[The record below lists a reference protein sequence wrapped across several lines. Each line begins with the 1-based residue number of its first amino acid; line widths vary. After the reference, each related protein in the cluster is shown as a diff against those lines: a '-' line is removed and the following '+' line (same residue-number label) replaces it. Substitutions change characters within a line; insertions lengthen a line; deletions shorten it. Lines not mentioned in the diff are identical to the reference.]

1 MTTAK
6 PAATPVPLAP
16 VRDAAAELE
25 ALLAAMSDVILV
37 LDATGRYVKIP
48 PTNPALLSRPAPEL
62 LGRTLHEVFER
73 ERADEFLA
81 VVQRALKRQE
91 TVHHEYSLPIGG
103 SEVWFSAAIS
113 PLGPDRVVWVA
124 RDVTDRRQAADALRA
139 SEQRFRQLVEHSS
152 DVITLLGRDGTV
164 LYASQSTRPV
174 LGYGASDNVG
184 RNVFELI
191 HPDDRLPALELFG
204 ELMQRPGH
212 HVKTELR
219 ALHNDGT
226 WRRLE
231 AIGVNRLDVPAI
243 GAVVVTYHD
252 ITERQRIEQDL
263 RETLSLLSATFDSTA
278 DGILVVDLA
287 GRILTFN
294 RKFAELWRIPD
305 SILEAK
311 DDGQMVAFVLEQLVD
326 PEGFLAKVRELYAR
340 PDASSFDIL
349 RFKDGRIYERLSQ
362 PQRIAGKSVGRVWSF
377 RDTTESRRAEQVQL
391 ATYRISEAA
400 HSARNL
406 QELYAAIHRIVGEL
420 MPAKNFYIALYDPT
434 TELLSFPYFVDEFD
448 TDFPAKKLGKGL
460 TEYVLRTGQPLL
472 VTPEVQ
478 SELERRREVELIG
491 APSIDWVGVPL
502 KIGDRTIGVLVAQTY
517 APGVRYGETEK
528 HILQFVS
535 TQVAMAIERK
545 RTEEQLHDSERKY
558 RLLFETNPEPMWV
571 YDFETL
577 QILAV
582 NGAAITRYGYSERE
596 FLELTIRDLRLA
608 EDQGRLDEELSHRQA
623 NQEAVRVGVRH
634 RTKDGQPFEVDLV
647 ARPLEFAGRRAR
659 LVLARDVTAQRH
671 LEEQLRQSQKMEAV
685 GQLAGGIAHDFNNL
699 LTAILGST
707 QLLLHNTPPG
717 DPRREDAEEIR
728 NAGMRAAELTRQ
740 LLAFSRRQ
748 VLAPKVLELNAV
760 VTNMQ
765 RMLQRLL
772 GEDVELATALDP
784 AAGAVSADPGQLE
797 QVLLNL
803 AVNARDAMP
812 SGGRLGVATSRL
824 TLAEE
829 HIERRHR
836 MPAGDYACLAV
847 TDTGVGMDEGTQAHL
862 FEPFFTTK
870 EVGKGTGLGLATVY
884 GIVKQSG
891 GYVWVYSEPGRG
903 TTVKVYLPRVAGEA
917 AAAPLAAPS
926 LAEVRGGDETV
937 LLVEDATPVRTM
949 ARRGL
954 EGRGYLVLDASDG
967 PAALELS
974 ARHAG
979 RIDLLVTD
987 VVMPGM
993 SGREL
998 AERLAPH
1005 RPSMK
1010 VLYTSGYTDD
1020 TMVRQGVLTAGV
1032 AFLQKP
1038 FVPDTLARK
1047 VREVLDRDQGSGGGD
1062 QGAGER

>member
-1 MTTAK
+1 MLLTR
-6 PAATPVPLAP
+6 VGEDDPLR
-16 VRDAAAELE
+16 RD
-25 ALLAAMSDVILV
+25 I
-37 LDATGRYVKIP
+37 
-48 PTNPALLSRPAPEL
+48 
-62 LGRTLHEVFER
+62 
-73 ERADEFLA
+73 DEIFKA
-81 VVQRALKRQE
+81 GQRA
-91 TVHHEYSLPIGG
+91 
-103 SEVWFSAAIS
+103 SA
-113 PLGPDRVVWVA
+113 
-124 RDVTDRRQAADALRA
+124 
-139 SEQRFRQLVEHSS
+139 
-152 DVITLLGRDGTV
+152 
-164 LYASQSTRPV
+164 
-174 LGYGASDNVG
+174 
-184 RNVFELI
+184 
-191 HPDDRLPALELFG
+191 
-204 ELMQRPGH
+204 
-212 HVKTELR
+212 
-219 ALHNDGT
+219 
-226 WRRLE
+226 
-231 AIGVNRLDVPAI
+231 
-243 GAVVVTYHD
+243 
-252 ITERQRIEQDL
+252 
-263 RETLSLLSATFDSTA
+263 
-278 DGILVVDLA
+278 
-287 GRILTFN
+287 LT
-294 RKFAELWRIPD
+294 
-305 SILEAK
+305 
-311 DDGQMVAFVLEQLVD
+311 
-326 PEGFLAKVRELYAR
+326 
-340 PDASSFDIL
+340 
-349 RFKDGRIYERLSQ
+349 
-362 PQRIAGKSVGRVWSF
+362 
-377 RDTTESRRAEQVQL
+377 
-391 ATYRISEAA
+391 
-400 HSARNL
+400 H
-406 QELYAAIHRIVGEL
+406 
-420 MPAKNFYIALYDPT
+420 
-434 TELLSFPYFVDEFD
+434 
-448 TDFPAKKLGKGL
+448 
-460 TEYVLRTGQPLL
+460 
-472 VTPEVQ
+472 
-478 SELERRREVELIG
+478 
-491 APSIDWVGVPL
+491 
-502 KIGDRTIGVLVAQTY
+502 
-517 APGVRYGETEK
+517 
-528 HILQFVS
+528 
-535 TQVAMAIERK
+535 
-545 RTEEQLHDSERKY
+545 
-558 RLLFETNPEPMWV
+558 
-571 YDFETL
+571 
-577 QILAV
+577 
-582 NGAAITRYGYSERE
+582 
-596 FLELTIRDLRLA
+596 
-608 EDQGRLDEELSHRQA
+608 
-623 NQEAVRVGVRH
+623 
-634 RTKDGQPFEVDLV
+634 
-647 ARPLEFAGRRAR
+647 
-659 LVLARDVTAQRH
+659 
-671 LEEQLRQSQKMEAV
+671 
-685 GQLAGGIAHDFNNL
+685 
-699 LTAILGST
+699 
-707 QLLLHNTPPG
+707 
-717 DPRREDAEEIR
+717 
-728 NAGMRAAELTRQ
+728 Q

-829 HIERRHR
+829 HMERRHR

-926 LAEVRGGDETV
+926 PAEVRGGDETV